1 MLVTEQLSP
10 QAFLARLLARVPP
23 LVEDDENLL
32 GHPDA
37 PAQDDAALDPI
48 EHMPMAVDGL
58 IRQQVNEPALPL
70 VDEEPQVLDAAPAAL
85 SEEEIANVQAEASDA
100 DLLSDANVEAEED
113 AIALHESSFAAAG
126 TGDSV
131 GVRRSG
137 ARNARMPLMLQDYE
151 LRRPGRVRRL

>member
-1 MLVTEQLSP
+1 
-10 QAFLARLLARVPP
+10 
-23 LVEDDENLL
+23 
-32 GHPDA
+32 
-37 PAQDDAALDPI
+37 
-48 EHMPMAVDGL
+48 MAVDGL

-85 SEEEIANVQAEASDA
+85 SEEEIANVQAEANDA